1 MIRFVI
7 NRSRPAEQVGI
18 IICTRNRP
26 QYLENLLQSISQ
38 SKTKPGQIVLVSSGE
53 EVEKIVSLYSELL
66 NIKHIH
72 TEKIGQSNQKVI
84 GIASIDTVID
94 WVFFLDDDLLLLPDT
109 VDHVLKKI
117 SQING
122 ENIVGIGT
130 QIIPLDTPLTPNKKD
145 KTNIPTKKLGKI
157 LKSGRALSYQGQIE
171 TSTEWLNGASI
182 WKREVLQKY
191 QLPLL
196 DSKYAAY
203 EDVIFSTE
211 VNKSYELIYD
221 PQIKIREQI
230 SHNKLQPNLSA
241 FKYINLWTGYFV
253 CTDSKANLFRF
264 KLLTILRLLRFSTQ
278 KLNLKHAQLNNLT
291 KALKLTYLLIT
302 LPKDKVKSKEIILNL
317 IRKETNSNS

>member
-1 MIRFVI
+1 MIGVVI
-7 NRSRPAEQVGI
+7 DRSRPDEKLGI
-18 IICTRNRP
+18 VICTRNRP
-26 QYLENLLQSISQ
+26 QYLENLLHSISQ
-38 SKTKPGQIVLVSSGE
+38 SKTKPLQIVLVSSGE
-53 EVEKIVSLYSELL
+53 DVEKIVSLYSELL

-84 GIASIDTVID
+84 AISSIDTDID

-122 ENIVGIGT
+122 GSIVGIGT
-130 QIIPLDTPLTPNKKD
+130 QIMPLDTSLIPNKSD
-145 KTNIPTKKLGKI
+145 KTKISRKKLGKI
-157 LKSGRALSYQGQIE
+157 LRSGRALSYQGQIE

-191 QLPLL
+191 RLPVL

-203 EDVIFSTE
+203 EDVIFSAE
-211 VNKSYELIYD
+211 VNKSYELTYD
-221 PQIKIREQI
+221 PQIKISEQV

-253 CTDSKANLFRF
+253 CTDSRTKLSSF
-264 KLLTILRLLRFSTQ
+264 KLLTIVRLLKFSTQ
-278 KLNLKHAQLNNLT
+278 KLNIRQVQLNDLPE
-291 KALKLTYLLIT
+291 ALKLTYLLIA
-302 LPKDKVKSKEIILNL
+302 LPKDKVKSREIILNL
-317 IRKETNSNS
+317 IRREISFNS

>member
-1 MIRFVI
+1 MSKNQNNLGLV
-7 NRSRPAEQVGI
+7 
-18 IICTRNRP
+18 ICTRNRA
-26 QYLENLLQSISQ
+26 QYLSNLLQSISQ
-38 SKTKPGQIVLVSSGE
+38 SKTMPGQIMLVSSGE
-53 EVEKIVSLYSELL
+53 DVKKIVTLYSELL

-84 GIASIDTVID
+84 AISSLDADID

-109 VDHVLKKI
+109 IDFVLEKI
-117 SQING
+117 NQLIGKN
-122 ENIVGIGT
+122 VAGIGT
-130 QIIPLDTPLTPNKKD
+130 QIMPLDIPLTPNKKD
-145 KTNIPTKKLGKI
+145 KRNISKKKLGKI

-171 TSTEWLNGASI
+171 TNTEWLNGASI

-221 PQIKIREQI
+221 PQIKIREQV
-230 SHNKLQPNLSA
+230 SHNELQPNLSA

-253 CTDSKANLFRF
+253 CTDSRTKLSSF
-264 KLLTILRLLRFSTQ
+264 KLLTILRLLKFSTQ
-278 KLNLKHAQLNNLT
+278 KLNVKQAQLNNFT
-291 KALKLTYLLIT
+291 EALKLTFLLIA
-302 LPKDKVKSKEIILNL
+302 LPTDKVKSREIILNL
-317 IRKETNSNS
+317 IRRETSFNS